1 MKRRLLAVLL
11 IGCLLLSGCMSRQLE
26 EQLLVIILAV
36 DEMEN
41 GDIRLSVKVPSNS
54 GVNSSSGGGNGS
66 SDTQQMGYFLL
77 EATGKTFPDAANLL
91 HATTPRSLNFSQV
104 REVVIGE
111 RASRSSDFSGIIQSV
126 YLLPQMRAQ
135 ASLVVCGGEARPF
148 IAEQKPYVGI
158 RLSRYIETTLVNYA
172 GKGFVPTTTL
182 GDAVRDLG
190 YGFQDP
196 LLIYGAIN
204 PFDSVDHAYDSNVL
218 DEQAGELPRKSVNA
232 IELFGAAATDGVSV
246 SGLLTGYEMALL
258 HLLSGTVQS
267 LTIRCDDSAA
277 VPIFARSPA
286 GLWVEIDTGK
296 TVLGVRLLCEAHFTP
311 GQNLNAEA
319 LRQTL
324 AQDIHQT
331 LVHLQRLR
339 CDGMGFGNLASQQF
353 LTIQD
358 WEAYHWREAYVSAD
372 IQVNLALQIRNN

>member
-1 MKRRLLAVLL
+1 MKRGLFAMLL

-36 DEMEN
+36 DEMED
-41 GDIRLSVKVPSNS
+41 GDVRLSVKVPSNA
-54 GVNSSSGGGNGS
+54 GISGGGGGS

-77 EATGKTFPDAANLL
+77 EATGKTFSDAVNLL

-104 REVVIGE
+104 REVAIGE
-111 RASRSSDFSGIIQSV
+111 RASRSSDFSRLIQSV

-172 GKGFVPTTTL
+172 GKGFVPLTTL

-204 PFDSVDHAYDSNVL
+204 AFDSAGHADDSNVL
-218 DEQAGELPRKSVNA
+218 DALAGELPRKSVNA
-232 IELFGAAATDGVSV
+232 VELFGAAATDGVSV

-258 HLLSGTVQS
+258 HLLSGAVQS
-267 LTIRCDDSAA
+267 LTMDCGGSAA

-286 GLWVEIDTGK
+286 ELWVEIDKEK
-296 TVLGVRLLCEAHFTP
+296 TVLGVRILCEAHFTP
-311 GQNLNAEA
+311 GQEPDAEA
-319 LRQTL
+319 LRQALTQDIRQTL
-324 AQDIHQT
+324 A
-331 LVHLQRLR
+331 HLQRLR
-339 CDGMGFGNLASQQF
+339 CDGMGFGNLASRQF

-358 WEAYHWREAYVSAD
+358 WEAYRWREAYASAG
-372 IQVNLALQIRNN
+372 IQVDVALQIRNN

>member
-1 MKRRLLAVLL
+1 MKRRLLAALL
-11 IGCLLLSGCMSRQLE
+11 LGCLVLSGCMSRQLE

-36 DEMEN
+36 DTMED
-41 GDIRLSVKVPSNS
+41 GDVRLSVKVPSNA
-54 GVNSSSGGGNGS
+54 GVNSSSGGGDGS

-77 EATGKTFPDAANLL
+77 EATGKTFPDAVNLL

-111 RASRSSDFSGIIQSV
+111 RASRDDEFYRIIQNV

-148 IAEQKPYVGI
+148 IAEQKPYVGL

-196 LLIYGAIN
+196 LLIYGAVN
-204 PFDSVDHAYDSNVL
+204 PFNAAGQAYDDNVL
-218 DEQAGELPRKSVNA
+218 DERAGQLPRKSVNA
-232 IELFGAAATDGVSV
+232 IELFGAAATNGVSV

-267 LTIRCDDSAA
+267 LSIKCGDGAA
-277 VPIFARSPA
+277 VPVFARTPA
-286 GLWVEIDTGK
+286 GLWVEIGEEQTL
-296 TVLGVRLLCEAHFTP
+296 LGARLLCEAHFTP
-311 GQNLNAEA
+311 GQEPDPEA
-319 LRQTL
+319 LRRTL
-324 AQDIHQT
+324 TEDIEKT
-331 LVHLQRLR
+331 LRHLQRLR

-358 WEAYHWREAYVSAD
+358 WEAFRWRETYANAA
-372 IQVNLALQIRNN
+372 IQVEVSLQIRNN